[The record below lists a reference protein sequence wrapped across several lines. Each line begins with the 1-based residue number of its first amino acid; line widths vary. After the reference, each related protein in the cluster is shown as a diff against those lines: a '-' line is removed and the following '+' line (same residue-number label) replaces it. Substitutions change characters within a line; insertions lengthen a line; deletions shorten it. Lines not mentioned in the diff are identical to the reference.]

1 MSEIKRVKIDSIIE
15 SQIPEFLIEESPL
28 FVEFLKQYYQSLEH
42 QSGAID
48 LAINVKKYKDISQFN
63 KLNLTESTK
72 LTKNILKFDTSINV
86 ISTDGWPSTYG
97 LLKIDNEIIT
107 YTSKTNTT
115 FEGCIRGFSGID
127 AINSIKNSEFLN
139 FVSTSSEEHLENSIV
154 LNLSNLFLLKFF
166 EKFKSEFFPGFED
179 RDFNEEISIENVLT
193 SARDFYSSKG
203 TDSSYKLLFKVLFGT
218 DVEVIKPQD
227 YTLIPSS
234 NPYFTTKNIL
244 VEKISGGNPTDIRG
258 NFLYQNLT
266 GIGTVSASIY
276 NIEYRPVDKKQFYEI
291 SLDSTS
297 FSGNF
302 EVSGKTKLLEDTPIG
317 SNTVLVDSTI
327 GFSKTGKILV
337 KPENSDFIELSYTDI
352 TTNQFLGVTGITKNL
367 TFGLDVIEEKFAF
380 SYIGIGNTSEVKFRV
395 INVIDKVDFSKTKSL
410 RINDK
415 VKLSGFGKNLADEV
429 SSNNWIYNIPTE
441 HNVKSLSQVA
451 NNRYRIIL
459 FDEISFYQ
467 NENIILVDQNNNFS
481 DASILSVEYNSSD
494 KIRKYTNRILVQSGL
509 SASFDLTRIKS
520 IRKKIYKS
528 NHYSN
533 YFPEVTSIPAGIQN
547 TYVDSK
553 HENFYVTSTGLPNY
567 PIFSTDNKQIISTQ
581 SPSLSLLP
589 QTFGSGITSIF
600 YVQNHQL
607 INGDFIY
614 YNSFTPE
621 SGISTGY
628 YYVTK
633 IDSNSIKLSYSKSDI
648 FSKKYITSNS
658 DISSDTIVKAGFENK
673 ILRNQKILKKFP
685 LQKQSTLFDDIN
697 KRKTTNRPIGLLVNG
712 VEILSPT
719 LFDENIYYGAIQSI
733 EVINSGKN
741 YDIVNTP
748 SIEIKDEVGSS
759 VKAHLNLSG
768 SIKKVKII
776 SAGVGYKE
784 KPKITISGGNGKGC
798 ALDCNLVSS
807 RLRFGFKADINV
819 NSVDNTITFLENVL
833 FENGE
838 EIIYDSNTN
847 NDVPGLVNGSRY
859 FIGFVT
865 PTKLKIYNTQQ
876 DALNSTNVIDIT
888 GTSSGFHYFS
898 SLKNKNTITEVYVKD
913 PGEGYSNRTIKV
925 PSILSADNRTLG
937 INTFDSYFFARKHG
951 FLDGELVQY
960 STTGTVISGLS
971 TSIYYYVGVIDDNK
985 FRLAPAGIGTTQ
997 TNVLFLEKRF
1007 VKFNN
1012 LGVGTHSVSYPPI
1025 KISVETISAIGS
1037 TTIIKPILEPLVLGS
1052 INDVYVED
1060 GGVGFGCTDI
1070 INFHRRPNVG
1080 ISSIKSEAILQPII
1094 INGNIVDVKIINK
1107 GRGYRK
1113 DSDIIISGKGSFAEI
1128 DPIIDSNGRLSAVNI
1143 LRGGIGYG
1151 VSTTQLTLQ
1160 NRGLDAKFLA
1170 NVTEWKINQVV
1181 KLKNQIS
1188 VNDDGVLYPNK
1199 NVNLG
1204 LQFVNFYIPKKL
1216 RYQLSDNFTE
1226 TDKETSG
1233 TLIHSPILG
1242 FAYDGNPIYG
1252 PYGFNSTLGGFVR
1265 QMKSSYILNL
1275 NTNESLRPPLFEP
1288 GYFVN
1293 DFTYNGSGDL
1303 DENNGRFCITPQ
1315 YPDGTYAYF
1324 YSISVDAA
1332 KRSTPSYPYVVANS
1346 FYNTP
1351 VEENFLPKYNQ
1362 DLNIFTNDLTRNIAP
1377 YYLDKQ
1383 NSFYNLIDKVVDE
1396 YKQEFRILDI
1406 QSSVIDDVVI
1416 FSAGQDYK
1424 VEDDIILNNENTFGN
1439 GANLVISEIEGKK
1452 ISGLTILKNKLDNVS
1467 FVIRSNNITGVVD
1480 YPHQIRNNEVV
1491 SISGISTITSS
1502 GLSGRRSVK
1511 VTQKS
1516 VQLLKNIDVVAN
1528 TGISTIIFVKDVS
1541 GFRVN
1546 DTVAIGT
1553 EKLLITRI
1561 SPERSGF
1568 YVNRIENTGIHTAG
1582 LDTVDLLP
1590 KRFELNLKEPLSD
1603 YTFENTV
1610 TFFDPKESV
1619 GTGTAGVSRN
1629 VVGLGTSSFVSIF
1642 LPSKSIYIPGHSFF
1656 TGQELIYN
1664 CGLGGTSLYVN
1675 NVGSGQSFSLQQ
1687 NQKVYAVNLGKNY
1700 VGLSTLGFTTSS
1712 GIGTNLNSLEFW
1724 PLTEAFGVVGS
1735 AHSLSTTNKK
1745 ITGTIITSSGIVTT
1759 NVSHG
1764 LVTGDEVSISLSS
1777 SIENEIKIKFDQ
1789 INRKLLVNEISF
1801 SDSNVSISNNTI
1813 NLSSYVN
1820 EIKNGDK
1827 VTYFAS
1833 TPIGGLANGATYYV
1847 LKEDDDKIKLC
1858 LYESDTKTNSGSQ
1871 KNVIDFTTVGS
1882 ASQTLYFVNP
1892 PLKFIKG
1899 DKIKFNLSDPSLL
1912 NMDIKFYSD
1921 TFYSKRLDIIGNNI
1935 NGFAIVNSGTPGT
1948 NDAYVTLDT
1957 SNKNFPTILYYNLI
1971 FKSPIEESKTQLSSD
1986 YSVPGNNQII
1996 VRNHPLNRKVGITTI
2011 SNTEFTFLL
2020 DTKFS
2025 FNELTSVLSSNSS
2038 YKTTSTSAIGPIS
2051 NVKINFA
2058 GRGYKKLPFIQKIDT
2073 KLGKNAILKLKSEKI
2088 GRVESYERVKDGFD
2102 YPTDPTLSPRL
2113 SVPVICGIKDIRT
2126 ISNIGIITGG
2136 RNYNGPPE
2144 LLVKDDPSIKLSCSV
2159 TGGAISKV
2167 NIINNS
2173 TSLSSP
2179 LEIIPIRNSNGYE
2192 IDNITYAGNF
2202 VTLELNNTPGLN
2214 PFVTIGYGN
2223 TLVAYPFAV
2232 GDKIFI
2238 ENCRLTSSTR
2248 DKANF
2253 NSSSYNYRF
2262 FTVTGISSLN
2272 NTVTYSMSGIS
2283 TGQFGTYNDEFN
2295 LGTVINQKDL
2305 PVFQMNL
2312 ADDVSYQ
2319 SSEKVIS
2326 SDFTATVME
2335 NGWDNNL
2342 NQLRMND
2349 GYGTLQVGD
2358 YLYGE
2363 RSKINGKVDY
2373 FDTFD
2378 LKSTLGVFRD
2388 KVASVDSSVGIL
2400 NDFQQRISDN
2410 FYYQKFSYSLKS
2422 DISYDKWRE
2431 SVRSIVHPSGFKEFS
2446 DLVIYTN
2453 PTNIGYAKS
2462 TNMRVKLKGSD
2473 STLSINVDNEVSMYD
2488 KFNFAKVYE
2497 DQTLDDG
2504 SVESVYFT
2512 EGINLRP
2519 FIINKTNKVLRID
2532 DISEQFN
2539 GSSLQNLD
2547 GRYADASD
2555 LIDLNKEFIQAEVVA
2570 FVEFNYPDIVLSSTY
2585 SAEKCKRDVGYIV
2598 DAVSHDIKYNSNDKS
2613 VEAGLAYWNAGASY
2627 VVNETEQT
2635 LFAYNY
2641 VKFLGQY
2648 VINNQTPPTLY
2659 QSLVPQEFDFEIIQ
2673 DPLNLSVI
2681 GLKNARNLIV
2691 SNRREIQDKSL
2702 ASVAVGFPDF
2712 YFPPDPQTTFRSRYA
2727 DGYRL
2732 IQQNRQEIVDTSW
2745 NDTVSIYP
2753 GISTTQNKCKR
2764 DIGYFIDA
2772 ISIDVFLGGNSYTKQ
2787 FILQYFNQGSPIPN
2801 GLAGEEAQSIFAFV
2815 AARNLMRSA
2824 VRNGLTIQDLT
2835 VTPGPPVYGIGAIVG
2850 VTSTAACTDVQ
2861 NNISTLVGIV
2871 TASISIGSTS
2881 NLPATNVGTYTS
2893 GQSKC
2898 FRDLGY
2904 IIDGVAQDISYGTNQ
2919 HTLYNT
2925 KKYFT
2930 GAGVPLNSGLVGE
2943 ESESIYAFETA
2954 KSLMKKA
2961 ITNQLNV
2968 KNLTI
2973 AVDPITG
2980 FNTDPNSYAGI
2991 QTNINTLVGIL
3002 TVAIGNSSL
3011 AGIPT
3016 ENYGTADCADVRTSL
3031 GNYVGI
3037 ITTIIGLGPSFA
3049 PIVVLPS
3056 ISRGGGIVG
3065 VSSFKLK
3072 NKGTSLFSHTIVS
3085 SASTYIDLESNKF
3098 IIPNHNFQTGHEL
3111 IYEYSGGNPIGI
3123 ATTSYILG
3131 NKTEVMVVGNINGTA
3146 ILQQGYDVSISTS
3159 ITGISTVLSPVG
3171 PSLKQYTQVIGVGT
3185 TSGVNATFNVLIT
3198 YSPSTGQPLSTSI
3211 TLKSGGT
3218 GYKVGQ
3224 IVSIAGTY
3232 MGGSTP
3238 ANNLSFVVSNTGP
3251 SGIQT
3256 QANNT
3261 YTNVP
3266 STDLSGALFNVTRN
3280 DSGGYVSNVQVT
3292 NPAAGYAS
3300 TSIISI
3306 AGTYIGGSTNDFITF
3321 TPLELG
3327 ASKLPES
3334 LFVYKLN
3341 DNEFKVFGLSTS
3353 SRFLD
3358 FTGFGTGYHTLS
3370 HKDPNASVIITLDGV
3385 IQTAIRRKSLS
3396 VSLASNVSTAN
3407 TTILNV
3413 SSGISSLNTYDILNL
3428 NNEFILVKSIGISSS
3443 NSIFVERGYLGT
3455 TAGVHTVGVSATVLT
3470 GDFNIVKDT
3479 IFFTTAPYGKIGPAG
3494 LSTGSIFGG
3503 RVFSR
3508 QFNAATPQDKNILL
3522 DDISLSFTGI
3532 AATEFTIKSNGQ
3544 NTTTLF
3550 NNINSG
3556 SNINNNPF
3564 ILINNVP
3571 QVPQSDFTID
3581 NDSQNVLKF
3590 LSGTPSSG
3598 RISKV
3603 AITTGFGYQP
3613 RIGAAATVVVSASGT
3628 ISSIVIAQGGLGY
3641 RQSPSV
3647 SISSTIG
3654 FGASITATVGVS
3666 GTITGFI
3673 IVNPGTGYTRS
3684 SIPKIN
3690 VGIPTGYSNLP
3701 VVYTGGTSGV
3711 GQKAKITVEVGS
3723 GSSIID
3729 FKIDSPGIGY
3739 KVGDKLKVV
3748 GIATNINMRN
3758 DILTINNVLYDNTTG
3773 VTTIR
3778 TLQSHL
3784 LKVGDSI
3791 RLSGIALTCGYDE
3804 VGIRTFSYDNVTGI
3818 STIVTYSPHG
3828 LLRTDVPNN
3837 ETSDE
3842 VFLYNL
3848 PFICPSYTTNA
3859 AVNISNVVY
3868 NHIAGIATI
3877 TTSSDH
3883 GAVTGKQVKLAG
3895 IAFSCA
3901 AHSATGIATYNI
3913 TNFVYTNST
3922 GITTITLDANHEL
3935 IPGEYVQLSDI
3946 ILSCPSE
3953 AIGYSTTKFPYSA
3966 GIGTLGNSYPN
3977 SSPNTLGGTFNVF
3990 RVLVGTSGTTIVF
4003 YAGISTVAHTYS
4015 SGGTATVGITSTIFP
4030 YPGSSPTAVSG
4041 TFDVFK
4047 VNSVL
4052 SNTQFTIIA
4061 GVSSIAHTYVS
4072 GGTAQSGVT
4081 TTIFPDGTSTYGKV
4095 FPVLTSLG
4103 STSFTINS
4111 GISTIPHTFVGW
4123 PEIGITTFKY
4133 TNTTGIATATTSS
4146 NHNYLIGD
4154 KVTLEDLSLTCPGYV
4169 QNPIVNI
4176 TNLIYDKVSGIATIT
4191 TASNHLAITGKQIKL
4206 AGIALTC
4213 PSGSGITS
4221 TIFPY
4226 PGSSQNTLSNWDIF
4240 KVNSVL
4246 SQTQFTINVGVSS
4259 ITHTYVSGGTAQAGI
4274 TSTIFPYPGSSIYG
4288 YTFTV
4293 IGITTNT
4300 FTFNAG
4306 ISTIVHDYVSGGKT
4320 KKAATVQR
4328 VLRYTDDSS
4337 DGAYDFQVT
4346 GIPDTVGLGS
4356 TNVFTILSGITTIPH
4371 FYTQSGIVSF
4381 RQPEDLILTVQEIQT
4396 DKFSGFYPGQFII
4409 FDDISENFNGF
4420 RKKFTLSAMI
4430 NGVKQVLSLKTP
4442 VGSDLDITN
4451 NIFIYINNVIQNPLD
4466 SYTFQGSRVIFK
4478 EAPRKN
4484 SKCSI
4489 LYYRGSSIDV
4499 EEIEPPKT
4507 IKVGDSL
4514 VIQENR
4520 DDLYDIS
4527 QFERTVKKI
4536 VSSDQLD
4543 TFTYG
4548 SIGIITDSSKERP
4561 LTWKKQKQDKII
4573 TGSLFAKSRP
4583 NLQSNIRPNATIIKS
4598 ISPEDTSIYVDN
4610 AFPIFAGTDNLVE
4623 DLRNL
4628 FIVENRTTEAAEA
4641 TSTVSVAS
4649 TISSITVTSP
4659 GVGYAYTTSPYVNIS
4674 LSAISIKDPI
4684 YEWNTVTGISGL
4696 STTSQLNSLSFG
4708 ERIISVGNSSLYV
4721 ISADGSEWEV
4731 GNIGLGSTTNF
4742 NSVYSASVGYGNSN
4756 TILAVGSF
4764 GKIGKATGY
4773 ATTISSWT
4781 QLNLVEELS
4790 IPGYGALLQ
4799 QSSSYNGTLK
4809 EIVYNPLPNTWVTVG
4824 TAGSIFVGSGIHTNT
4839 FVNRYSRTIK
4849 DLNSIAFGNGYFV
4862 AVGNDGTILTS
4873 NTGLFWELEPSP
4885 TSNNLN
4891 KVTFD
4896 GSNFII
4902 AANNGAILKSIS
4914 RSSYE
4919 FITTNLYG
4927 LTNFVNIKYNY
4938 GFYVAITS
4946 SGDLYYSFNLSTWVI
4961 RNYVGTNNIKDL
4973 SFEESLGTNGKYIA
4987 VGAASTVIYAEPVF
5001 HRAVAQ
5007 SSVTS
5012 GLVTSIVIIDGG
5024 FGYLQNSPPAV
5035 MIEPDVFRSETIKS
5049 FKAVGDHGIIIGI
5062 NTFISGTPG
5071 IGTTSPKI
5079 EFVLQSETYDNNT
5092 LGIGYS
5098 SLNTFGISN
5107 SQLQKGDY
5115 FVITDSNVSTG
5126 GDLVGITTLL
5136 GGMSNYPNSRI
5147 GTAKSFIDG
5156 VYIADNVTTPNLGI
5170 VTVTCHFA
5178 PMVDNY
5184 VKVYKRGPNNT
5195 GVGTNNFY
5203 GRYSWG
5209 KIYDYQNR
5217 ALSLTGAES
5226 FETYTN
5232 NGLVGLSTSAKIF
5245 RTRGL
5250 LSN

>member
-72 LTKNILKFDTSINV
+72 STKNILKFDTSINV

-127 AINSIKNSEFLN
+127 AINSIENSEFLN

-317 SNTVLVDSTI
+317 SNTILVDSTI

-337 KPENSDFIELSYTDI
+337 KPENSDFIELFYTDI

-367 TFGLDVIEEKFAF
+367 TFGLDIIEEKFAF

-441 HNVKSLSQVA
+441 HNVKSLSQVSS
-451 NNRYRIIL
+451 NRYRIIL

-467 NENIILVDQNNNFS
+467 NENIILVDKNNNLS
-481 DASILSVEYNSSD
+481 NASILSVEYNSSD

-581 SPSLSLLP
+581 SLSLLP

-600 YVQNHQL
+600 YAQNHQL

-658 DISSDTIVKAGFENK
+658 GISSDTIVKAGFENK

-697 KRKTTNRPIGLLVNG
+697 KRRTTNRPIGLLVNG

-819 NSVDNTITFLENVL
+819 NSSDNTITFLENLL

-847 NDVPGLVNGSRY
+847 DDVPGLVNGSSY

-865 PTKLKIYNTQQ
+865 STKLKVYNTQQ

-888 GTSSGFHYFS
+888 GTGSGFHYFS

-985 FRLAPAGIGTTQ
+985 FKLAPAGIGTTQ
-997 TNVLFLEKRF
+997 TNALFLERRF
-1007 VKFNN
+1007 AKFND
-1012 LGVGTHSVSYPPI
+1012 LGIGTHSVSYPPI
-1025 KISVETISAIGS
+1025 EISVETISAIGS

-1052 INDVYVED
+1052 INDVYVEE

-1080 ISSIKSEAILQPII
+1080 ISSIKSEAILKPII

-1113 DSDIIISGKGSFAEI
+1113 DSDIIISGDGSFAEI

-1199 NVNLG
+1199 NVDLG

-1216 RYQLSDNFTE
+1216 RYQLSDNFAE

-1275 NTNESLRPPLFEP
+1275 NINESLRPPLFEP

-1293 DFTYNGSGDL
+1293 DYAYNGSGDL

-1362 DLNIFTNDLTRNIAP
+1362 DLNIFTNDLTRNVAP

-1396 YKQEFRILDI
+1396 YKQEFRISDI

-1424 VEDDIILNNENTFGN
+1424 VEDDIILNNENTSGN
-1439 GANLVISEIEGKK
+1439 GANIVISEIEGKK
-1452 ISGLTILKNKLDNVS
+1452 ISGLTVLKNKLDNVS
-1467 FVIRSNNITGVVD
+1467 FVIRSTNIIGVVD

-1502 GLSGRRSVK
+1502 GLSGQRSVK

-1516 VQLLKNIDVVAN
+1516 VQLLKNIDIVAN
-1528 TGISTIIFVKDVS
+1528 TGISTIIFVKDIG

-1582 LDTVDLLP
+1582 IDTVDLLP

-1619 GTGTAGVSRN
+1619 GTGTAGISRN

-1642 LPSKSIYIPGHSFF
+1642 LPSRSIYIPGHSFF

-1700 VGLSTLGFTTSS
+1700 VGLSTVGFTTSS
-1712 GIGTNLNSLEFW
+1712 GIGTNLKSLEFW
-1724 PLTEAFGVVGS
+1724 ALTEAFGVVGS

-1745 ITGTIITSSGIVTT
+1745 ITGTIITSSGIITT

-1764 LVTGDEVSISLSS
+1764 LVTGDMVSISLSS

-1789 INRKLLVNEISF
+1789 INRKLLVNQILF
-1801 SDSNVSISNNTI
+1801 SDSDVSILNNTI

-1833 TPIGGLANGATYYV
+1833 TPIGGLTDGGTYYV
-1847 LKEDDDKIKLC
+1847 LKEDVDKIKLC
-1858 LYESDTKTNSGSQ
+1858 LHESDTKTNSGSQ

-1899 DKIKFNLSDPSLL
+1899 DIIKFNLSDPSLL

-1921 TFYSKRLDIIGNNI
+1921 PFYSKRLDIIGNNI

-1948 NDAYVTLDT
+1948 NDSYVTLDT
-1957 SNKNFPTILYYNLI
+1957 SNKNFPTVLYYNLI

-1986 YSVPGNNQII
+1986 YSVSGNNQII
-1996 VRNHPLNRKVGITTI
+1996 VKNHPLNRKVGITTI

-2020 DTKFS
+2020 DTKLS
-2025 FNELTSVLSSNSS
+2025 FNELTSVSSSNSS
-2038 YKTTSTSAIGPIS
+2038 YKTTSTSAIGAIS

-2058 GRGYKKLPFIQKIDT
+2058 GRGYKKLPFIEKINT

-2088 GRVESYERVKDGFD
+2088 GRVESYERIKDGFD

-2113 SVPVICGIKDIRT
+2113 SIPVICGIKDIRT
-2126 ISNIGIITGG
+2126 ISNVGIITGG
-2136 RNYNGPPE
+2136 RKYNGPPE
-2144 LLVKDDPSIKLSCSV
+2144 LLVKDDLSIKLSCSV

-2179 LEIIPIRNSNGYE
+2179 LEIISIRNSNGYE
-2192 IDNITYAGNF
+2192 IDNITYVGNS
-2202 VTLELNNTPGLN
+2202 VTLELSNTPGLN
-2214 PFVTIGYGN
+2214 PFVTIGYGS
-2223 TLVAYPFAV
+2223 TLVEYPFAV

-2253 NSSSYNYRF
+2253 NSSSYNYSF

-2283 TGQFGTYNDEFN
+2283 TGQFGTYNDEFT

-2312 ADDVSYQ
+2312 VDDVSYQ

-2388 KVASVDSSVGIL
+2388 KVASVDNSVGIL

-2410 FYYQKFSYSLKS
+2410 FYYQKFAYSLKS

-2462 TNMRVKLKGSD
+2462 TNMRVKLAGSD
-2473 STLSINVDNEVSMYD
+2473 STLSINVDNEISMYD
-2488 KFNFAKVYE
+2488 KFNFARVYE

-2512 EGINLRP
+2512 EGVNLRP

-2555 LIDLNKEFIQAEVVA
+2555 LLDLNKEFIQEEVVA
-2570 FVEFNYPDIVLSSTY
+2570 FVEFNYPNIGISTTY
-2585 SAEKCKRDVGYIV
+2585 DAEKCKRDVGYIV
-2598 DAVSHDIKYNSNDKS
+2598 DAVSHDLKYNSNDKS

-2627 VVNETEQT
+2627 VVNETEET

-2659 QSLVPQEFDFEIIQ
+2659 QTSVAQEFDFEIIQ
-2673 DPLNLSVI
+2673 DPLNPTVNRY
-2681 GLKNARNLIV
+2681 KDARNLILA
-2691 SNRREIQDKSL
+2691 NKREIQDKSL

-2732 IQQNRQEIVDTSW
+2732 IQQNKQEIIDTSW
-2745 NDTVSIYP
+2745 NNTLSTYP

-2772 ISIDVFLGGNSYTKQ
+2772 ISVDVFLGGNSYTKQ
-2787 FILQYFNQGSPIPN
+2787 FILQYFNQGSPIAN
-2801 GLAGEEAQSIFAFV
+2801 GLVGEEAESIFAFV

-2835 VTPGPPVYGIGAIVG
+2835 VTPGPPVYGIGTTVG

-2871 TASISIGSTS
+2871 TAVISIGSTTT
-2881 NLPATNVGTYTS
+2881 LPATNVGTYTS

-2930 GAGVPLNSGLVGE
+2930 GAGIALTSGLVGE

-2954 KSLMKKA
+2954 KLLMKQA

-2968 KNLTI
+2968 KDLTI
-2973 AVDPITG
+2973 TADPLTG
-2980 FNTDPNSYAGI
+2980 FNTDPNSCANI
-2991 QTNINTLVGIL
+2991 QTNIDTLVGIL
-3002 TVAIGNSSL
+3002 TVSIGNSSL

-3016 ENYGTADCADVRTSL
+3016 ENYGTADCADVRTAL

-3037 ITTIIGLGPSFA
+3037 ITTIIGLGTNFA
-3049 PIVVLPS
+3049 PTIILPS

-3065 VSSFKLK
+3065 LSTFKLK
-3072 NKGTSLFSHTIVS
+3072 NKGTSLFSHVIVS
-3085 SASTYIDLESNKF
+3085 SASTYVDLESNKF

-3111 IYEYSGGNPIGI
+3111 IYEYSGGSPIGI
-3123 ATTSYILG
+3123 ATTSYVLG
-3131 NKTEVMVVGNINGTA
+3131 NTTEVMEVGNINGTA
-3146 ILQQGYDVSISTS
+3146 ILQQGYSVSISTT

-3171 PSLKQYTQVIGVGT
+3171 PSLKQYTQVIGIGT
-3185 TSGVNATFNVLIT
+3185 TSGINATFNVLIT

-3211 TLKSGGT
+3211 VLTSGGS
-3218 GYKVGQ
+3218 GYFVGQ
-3224 IVSIAGTY
+3224 TVSIAGTY
-3232 MGGSTP
+3232 MGGTTP
-3238 ANNLSFVVSNTGP
+3238 TNDLSFVVSNTGP
-3251 SGIQT
+3251 TGIQT
-3256 QANNT
+3256 RANEV
-3261 YTNVP
+3261 YSNVP
-3266 STDLSGALFNVTRN
+3266 SIDLSGALFNVTR
-3280 DSGGYVSNVQVT
+3280 DGSGGYVSDVQVS
-3292 NPAAGYAS
+3292 NPAPGYAFTS
-3300 TSIISI
+3300 TISI

-3353 SRFLD
+3353 SRFLN

-3370 HKDPNASVIITLDGV
+3370 HKDPNASVIITIDGV
-3385 IQTAIRRKSLS
+3385 IQTSIRRKSLS

-3413 SSGISSLNTYDILNL
+3413 SSGISSLNAYDILNL
-3428 NNEFILVKSIGISSS
+3428 SNEYILVKSIGISSS

-3503 RVFSR
+3503 RAFSR

-3581 NDSQNVLKF
+3581 NDSQNVVKF

-3598 RISKV
+3598 KISKV

-3628 ISSIVIAQGGLGY
+3628 ISSIVIDQGGLGY

-3666 GTITGFI
+3666 GTITGFT
-3673 IVNPGTGYTRS
+3673 IVNPGVGYTIS

-3690 VGIPTGYSNLP
+3690 IGIPTGYSNLP
-3701 VVYTGGTSGV
+3701 VAYTGGSSGV
-3711 GQKAKITVEVGS
+3711 GQGAKVTVEVGS
-3723 GSSIID
+3723 GSSIIS
-3729 FKIDSPGIGY
+3729 FKLDEVGVGY
-3739 KVGDKLKVV
+3739 KVGD
-3748 GIATNINMRN
+3748 
-3758 DILTINNVLYDNTTG
+3758 ILSVP
-3773 VTTIR
+3773 
-3778 TLQSHL
+3778 
-3784 LKVGDSI
+3784 
-3791 RLSGIALTCGYDE
+3791 
-3804 VGIRTFSYDNVTGI
+3804 GI
-3818 STIVTYSPHG
+3818 ST
-3828 LLRTDVPNN
+3828 
-3837 ETSDE
+3837 
-3842 VFLYNL
+3842 
-3848 PFICPSYTTNA
+3848 
-3859 AVNISNVVY
+3859 NV
-3868 NHIAGIATI
+3868 
-3877 TTSSDH
+3877 
-3883 GAVTGKQVKLAG
+3883 
-3895 IAFSCA
+3895 
-3901 AHSATGIATYNI
+3901 
-3913 TNFVYTNST
+3913 
-3922 GITTITLDANHEL
+3922 
-3935 IPGEYVQLSDI
+3935 
-3946 ILSCPSE
+3946 
-3953 AIGYSTTKFPYSA
+3953 
-3966 GIGTLGNSYPN
+3966 GIGT
-3977 SSPNTLGGTFNVF
+3977 
-3990 RVLVGTSGTTIVF
+3990 
-4003 YAGISTVAHTYS
+4003 
-4015 SGGTATVGITSTIFP
+4015 
-4030 YPGSSPTAVSG
+4030 
-4041 TFDVFK
+4041 
-4047 VNSVL
+4047 
-4052 SNTQFTIIA
+4052 
-4061 GVSSIAHTYVS
+4061 
-4072 GGTAQSGVT
+4072 
-4081 TTIFPDGTSTYGKV
+4081 
-4095 FPVLTSLG
+4095 
-4103 STSFTINS
+4103 SFS
-4111 GISTIPHTFVGW
+4111 EF
-4123 PEIGITTFKY
+4123 
-4133 TNTTGIATATTSS
+4133 
-4146 NHNYLIGD
+4146 LI
-4154 KVTLEDLSLTCPGYV
+4154 
-4169 QNPIVNI
+4169 
-4176 TNLIYDKVSGIATIT
+4176 
-4191 TASNHLAITGKQIKL
+4191 
-4206 AGIALTC
+4206 
-4213 PSGSGITS
+4213 
-4221 TIFPY
+4221 
-4226 PGSSQNTLSNWDIF
+4226 
-4240 KVNSVL
+4240 
-4246 SQTQFTINVGVSS
+4246 
-4259 ITHTYVSGGTAQAGI
+4259 
-4274 TSTIFPYPGSSIYG
+4274 
-4288 YTFTV
+4288 
-4293 IGITTNT
+4293 
-4300 FTFNAG
+4300 
-4306 ISTIVHDYVSGGKT
+4306 
-4320 KKAATVQR
+4320 
-4328 VLRYTDDSS
+4328 
-4337 DGAYDFQVT
+4337 
-4346 GIPDTVGLGS
+4346 
-4356 TNVFTILSGITTIPH
+4356 
-4371 FYTQSGIVSF
+4371 
-4381 RQPEDLILTVQEIQT
+4381 TVQEVQT

-4420 RKKFTLSAMI
+4420 RKKFTLAAMI
-4430 NGVKQVLSLKTP
+4430 NGVRQILSLKTP

-4451 NIFIYINNVIQNPLD
+4451 NIFIYINDVLQNPLD
-4466 SYTFQGSRVIFK
+4466 SYTFQGSRVSFK
-4478 EAPRKN
+4478 EAPRRN

-4489 LYYRGSSIDV
+4489 LYYRGSSVDV

-4514 VIQENR
+4514 IIQENR
-4520 DDLYDIS
+4520 DDFYDIS

-4610 AFPIFAGTDNLVE
+4610 VFPIFAGTDGLVE
-4623 DLRNL
+4623 DLRDL
-4628 FIVENRTTEAAEA
+4628 FIVENRNTEAAEA
-4641 TSTVSVAS
+4641 TSIVSVAS
-4649 TISSITVTSP
+4649 TLSSITITSP
-4659 GVGYAYTTSPYVNIS
+4659 GIGYAYTTSPYVNIS

-4684 YEWNTVTGISGL
+4684 YEWNTVTGITGL
-4696 STTSQLNSLSFG
+4696 STTSQLNSVSFG

-4721 ISADGSEWEV
+4721 ISVDGSDWEV
-4731 GNIGLGSTTNF
+4731 GNIGLGATTNF
-4742 NSVYSASVGYGNSN
+4742 NSVYSASVGYGNSD

-4764 GKIGKATGY
+4764 GKIGKAIGY
-4773 ATTISSWT
+4773 ANTISGWT
-4781 QLNLVEELS
+4781 QLSLVEEIS
-4790 IPGYGALLQ
+4790 IPGYGALSL
-4799 QSSSYNGTLK
+4799 QSSSYDGTLK
-4809 EIVYNPLPNTWVTVG
+4809 EIVYNPLPNTWITVG
-4824 TAGSIFVGSGIHTNT
+4824 TAGSIFVGSGIDTNT

-4849 DLNSIAFGNGYFV
+4849 DLNSVAFGNGYFV

-4885 TSNNLN
+4885 TTLNLN

-4902 AANNGAILKSIS
+4902 AANSGAILKSIS

-4927 LTNFVNIKYNY
+4927 STNFVNIKYNY

-4961 RNYVGTNNIKDL
+4961 RDYVGTNNIKDL
-4973 SFEESLGTNGKYIA
+4973 SFEESLGINGKYIA

-5217 ALSLTGAES
+5217 ALSLSGAES

-5232 NGLVGLSTSAKIF
+5232 DGLVGLNTSAKVF